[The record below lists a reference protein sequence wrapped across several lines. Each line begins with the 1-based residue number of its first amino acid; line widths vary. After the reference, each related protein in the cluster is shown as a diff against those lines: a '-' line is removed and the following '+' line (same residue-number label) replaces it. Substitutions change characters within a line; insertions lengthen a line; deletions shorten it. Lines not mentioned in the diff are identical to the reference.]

1 MIFAYQ
7 SQIRAGDF
15 DVRTRVG
22 IRSVWPTAYSEV
34 GWMARADTTP
44 GSMFAGV
51 LAGPSLGSC
60 DFNPVPP
67 REPPA
72 ASAGSMPVITR
83 ALVAPAARGIT
94 FTGYGS
100 FDGQT
105 WLRLGSAT
113 LAMPVQVYLGFA
125 VSSHNPAATIQTS
138 GATCPTS
145 RRHRCLQPPP
155 AFEPLGPS
163 SRRTGLTFS
172 EIMYHPADGTN
183 TFPRICRALQRPGL
197 LRWT

>member
-1 MIFAYQ
+1 MSAADATSGSTGDDFAYQ

-15 DVRTRVG
+15 DVRTRVNSLG
-22 IRSVWPTAYSEV
+22 LADGYSEV

-51 LAGPSLGSC
+51 LAGPSLGGVRFQSRAT
-60 DFNPVPP
+60 PGA
-67 REPPA
+67 PA
-72 ASAGSMPVITR
+72 ASAGSMPVNYPCTWLR
-83 ALVAPAARGIT
+83 LRRVGNT

-125 VSSHNPAATIQTS
+125 VSSHNPAATLQTEWRDMS
-138 GATCPTS
+138 YVAGGTIV
-145 RRHRCLQPPP
+145 RLP
-155 AFEPLGPS
+155 ALRAARAS
-163 SRRTGLTFS
+163 SRRTG
-172 EIMYHPADGTN
+172 
-183 TFPRICRALQRPGL
+183 
-197 LRWT
+197 